1 MFQTIIIL
9 SDTIEIDKI
18 TQNLVEFFFDKK
30 ETIEQPKQ
38 DYLRGRCIEYF
49 TKNEEILTL
58 LLFFNPNINS
68 SNKSSIKLLQIFLE
82 KPRFLCKEFVKDSL
96 VKFFF
101 NID

>member
-18 TQNLVEFFFDKK
+18 TQNLAEFSFDKK

-49 TKNEEILTL
+49 TKNEEILNELNLTSEL
-58 LLFFNPNINS
+58 SGIIEQFEKDKETKELIENNDTPNKNDNFS
-68 SNKSSIKLLQIFLE
+68 
-82 KPRFLCKEFVKDSL
+82 
-96 VKFFF
+96 
-101 NID
+101 